1 MQNEAQN
8 LPHKLLDF
16 GPCDVCNEPASVVVQ
31 DAVILVARGFPMD
44 GIGHPEIAKIPLC
57 KAHARAGKV
66 TFVDESEEAYLARL
80 EASKDAQI

>member
-1 MQNEAQN
+1 MQNNTAIPPLQ
-8 LPHKLLDF
+8 LLNF

-44 GIGHPEIAKIPLC
+44 GIGQPEIAKIPLC